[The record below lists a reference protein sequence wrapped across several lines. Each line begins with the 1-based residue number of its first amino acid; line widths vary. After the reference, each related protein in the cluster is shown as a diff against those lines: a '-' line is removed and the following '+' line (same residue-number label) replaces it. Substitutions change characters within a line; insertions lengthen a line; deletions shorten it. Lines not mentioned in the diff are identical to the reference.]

1 MENNEK
7 VIDVLNDL
15 VRINNDRIKGYE
27 KAIEDSKNEK
37 LGYDSLFSQ
46 MIHQSEE
53 NKSELIA
60 EINRLGGEAD
70 ESSTTNSGKIYRAW
84 MDVKSTFQGHSD
96 KSALELCEFGEDAA
110 QKAYKDALS
119 TDDLSSSAIQ
129 LLSAQKAKLKE
140 SHDVIKKNRDMKV
153 HADS

>member
-15 VRINNDRIKGYE
+15 VQINNDRIKGYE
-27 KAIEDSKNEK
+27 KAIDDSKNEE

-53 NKSELIA
+53 YKHELIA
-60 EINRLGGEAD
+60 EIQRLGGEAD

-84 MDVKSTFQGHSD
+84 MEVKATFQGHTD

-119 TDDLSSSAIQ
+119 TDGLTSTAIE
-129 LLSAQKAKLKE
+129 LLSTQKAELKE

-153 HADS
+153 DADS